1 LRARSGKISG
11 ILDSEQVDSSKC
23 DQLASDNA
31 GRANM
36 ASKERHTNNNG
47 KIYLEGI
54 WIPMF
59 AILAKDLMNV
69 VIILNPDDFWIQN
82 VESWLGRKSVS
93 S

>member
-11 ILDSEQVDSSKC
+11 ILDSEQVDSSKS

-69 VIILNPDDFWIQN
+69 DDFWIQN